1 MLNELGQGAGGK
13 VYKALHVPT
22 MKLVAV
28 KMVRLYDKNKRH
40 QMVRELKSL
49 YANIVSIGSSGE
61 LLSCVEMP
69 SHRCIYFQRLQ

>member
-22 MKLVAV
+22 LKLVAV

-49 YANIVSIGSSGE
+49 YANIVSIGSSGKPI
-61 LLSCVEMP
+61 SRVKT
-69 SHRCIYFQRLQ
+69 HF